1 MIAAARKSTR
11 ALASGAVRLQLS
23 NAFVAVSSAMSA
35 SRSPAAATRPTTC
48 DGFAGL
54 TETISPSVS
63 ILLPPMTS
71 GWPSPRRSLTS
82 CMAERIAFTF
92 ASSDQSR
99 YGSFLYGMSP
109 IFCLLSLY
117 LARDATEHVFRD
129 VAGDLGVLLEAPA
142 RVLVPV
148 LPKGHVDP
156 ELVPGPYEYASQ
168 LLVHAEEHL
177 ELVAVLGHLELVDE
191 PQGVPDQK
199 LVVGRDPHVGAAPQ
213 ELLEKQ
219 PVVLADG
226 VEVLVG

>member
-1 MIAAARKSTR
+1 MASANCASASAHGLPPSWTSQASISNLRRRMIAAARKSTR

-23 NAFVAVSSAMSA
+23 NALVAVSSAMSA
-35 SRSPAAATRPTTC
+35 SRSPAAATCPTTC

-63 ILLPPMTS
+63 ILSPPMTS
-71 GWPSPRRSLTS
+71 GWLSPRRPLTS

-117 LARDATEHVFRD
+117 LARDASEHVLRH
-129 VAGDLGVLLEAPA
+129 VPGDLGVLLEAPA

-148 LPKGHVDP
+148 FPERHVDP
-156 ELVPGPYEYASQ
+156 ELVPRPNQY
-168 LLVHAEEHL
+168 
-177 ELVAVLGHLELVDE
+177 
-191 PQGVPDQK
+191 PP
-199 LVVGRDPHVGAAPQ
+199 
-213 ELLEKQ
+213 
-219 PVVLADG
+219 
-226 VEVLVG
+226 